1 MLAMKSVESQRHDD
15 VPFHLPQRARGDVT
29 RWEQVAFGCK
39 KWCGDGAL
47 SRPPGGR
54 ERAWRPRVIEI
65 IPIMLLVSYIVWI
78 SLSSSGE
85 AAARLTYTSRTMR
98 AGKIVFSQLT
108 FTSISCYGKQ
118 DLQVN

>member
-29 RWEQVAFGCK
+29 RWEQAAFGCK

-54 ERAWRPRVIEI
+54 ERAWRPRVIPRDHTYHAFGELHSMDI
-65 IPIMLLVSYIVWI
+65 I
-78 SLSSSGE
+78 
-85 AAARLTYTSRTMR
+85 
-98 AGKIVFSQLT
+98 IVF
-108 FTSISCYGKQ
+108 G
-118 DLQVN
+118 